1 LAEHCVAAVFI
12 EKASPQHS
20 QGAPPE
26 GSPPWSYVEGLQMW
40 EVEARAKA
48 RETGYD
54 TFWKLLRDKTYNK

>member
-1 LAEHCVAAVFI
+1 
-12 EKASPQHS
+12 
-20 QGAPPE
+20 
-26 GSPPWSYVEGLQMW
+26 MW